1 MELTVMPIRIR
12 FILFMRGT
20 TRKRVPRSGFAGGGA
35 TGYPLAGVPVIAK
48 ET

>member
-1 MELTVMPIRIR
+1 MCMERTVMLFRIR
-12 FILFMRGT
+12 FILFMRGWLHPAPP
-20 TRKRVPRSGFAGGGA
+20 VEGA